1 MNNRLLPVVPCL
13 LAFAGFASGCGS
25 GSSNVSSST
34 SSGAG
39 GSPAQTTA
47 DGGDHRGGTLTML
60 WNAGGS
66 SIDTAIAYDKNWQ
79 VLRMTNDGL
88 LAWKQV
94 SGPPGNDLV
103 PDLATAVPKPSA
115 DGKTYAFT
123 LRKGIKFSDGKVV
136 KPSDMTYTLER
147 QFKAAGPA
155 GGFYSGLVGAAAC
168 AKKPK
173 SCDLSKGVVADDAAG
188 TVTFKLTAPDPDFL
202 QKLALPFA
210 YVVPTG
216 TKNKDIGTDPLP
228 ATGPY
233 VIQSYKPDNEM
244 VFVRN
249 PNFKEWS
256 AEAQPAG
263 NPDRI
268 VMRIGLSLE
277 DATTQIANGQADW
290 MYETPP
296 ADRLGEI
303 STKYPEQIH
312 VNGVP
317 QAYHMVLNTLVPP
330 FDNPKVRQALNFAA
344 DRNALVKIFGGP
356 AVARPTCQIL
366 PPGFP
371 GYQPYC
377 PYTKSPGAKWTA
389 PDLAKAKQLVEES
402 GTKGQKVTIID
413 TNDDTAKAIDA
424 YWVSVLRQLGYKTG
438 LKTLNTNI
446 QYTYV
451 QDSRNKAQ
459 MSYSYWFPDYPAAS
473 NFLNIAVGCKG
484 FTKASTSSPN
494 LAHFCDQALEAK
506 TNQALKLG
514 QTDPTTANALWAQI
528 DKQTTDAAPWVAMF
542 VGNRLDFVSKRLGG
556 YAFNPSVAGGMMIQK
571 AWVK

>member
-1 MNNRLLPVVPCL
+1 MNEHALIALSLLP
-13 LAFAGFASGCGS
+13 LAVAGCGGG
-25 GSSNVSSST
+25 GSDTTTDAS
-34 SSGAG
+34 APKPAA
-39 GSPAQTTA
+39 GSPAE
-47 DGGDHRGGTLTML
+47 GGEGKHRGGTLTML

-88 LAWKQV
+88 VAWKQV
-94 SGPPGNDLV
+94 SGPEGNDLV
-103 PDLATAVPKPSA
+103 PDLAEALPEPT
-115 DGKTYAFT
+115 DGGKSYAFT
-123 LRKGIKFSDGKVV
+123 LRKGVKFSTGAEV
-136 KPSDMTYTLER
+136 KPSDVTYTLER

-155 GGFYSGLVGAAAC
+155 GGFYANIVGAAAC

-173 SCDLSKGVVADDAAG
+173 ACDLSKGVIADDAAG
-188 TVTFKLTAPDPDFL
+188 TVTIKLTAPDPDLL
-202 QKLALPFA
+202 QKLAMPFA
-210 YVVPTG
+210 FVVPTG

-233 VIQSYKPDNEM
+233 MIESYKPDAEM

-249 PNFKEWS
+249 PEFKEWS

-263 NPDRI
+263 NPDKI

-277 DATTQIANGQADW
+277 DATTQVANGQADW

-303 STKYPEQIH
+303 SEKYAKRIH
-312 VNGVP
+312 INPGP
-317 QAYHMVLNTLVPP
+317 QVYHMALNTLEPP
-330 FDNPKVRQALNFAA
+330 FDDVKVRQAVNFAA

-356 AVARPTCQIL
+356 ALARPTCQIL
-366 PPGFP
+366 PPNFP
-371 GYQPYC
+371 GHKPYC
-377 PYTKSPGAKWTA
+377 PYTADPGEKWTA

-402 GTKGQKVTIID
+402 GTKGQKVTIIS
-413 TNDDTAKAIDA
+413 TNDDTAKAIDS
-424 YWVSVLRQLGYKTG
+424 YFVSLLRELGYKVAI
-438 LKTLNTNI
+438 KTLNTNV

-459 MSYSYWFPDYPAAS
+459 MSYSYWFPDYPAGS
-473 NFLNIAVGCKG
+473 NFLNVAVGCNG

-494 LAHFCDQALEAK
+494 LAHFCDQAIQAK
-506 TNQALKLG
+506 TEQALELE
-514 QTDPTTANALWAQI
+514 QTDRDAANELWAEVDQE
-528 DKQTTDAAPWVAMF
+528 TTDAAPWVSMF
-542 VGNRLDFVSKRLGG
+542 VANRLDFTSERLGG
-556 YAFNPSVAGGMMIQK
+556 YEFNSSVAGGMMIQK